1 MTLVAAGCGSIGGR
15 GLGATMSCCSDLRQV
30 RCRRDLN
37 QRSEVGMF
45 LFVARASRP
54 CGAEMA
60 RDYFRT
66 PWVAIAFFRPV
77 GPTFPLPV
85 AEPPAGKGGSFFS
98 ASPGAWR
105 PRQALCRPSGA
116 GVLGKQRVVHET
128 HIVAP
133 ASRPCEAKMSR
144 DFFRTRGRNRSLQ
157 ARRADISIAG
167 GCSNLLG

>member
-45 LFVARASRP
+45 LFVARAFRP

-66 PWVAIAFFRPV
+66 PWVAIAFFRPG

-85 AEPPAGKGGSFFS
+85 AAANGWKRRRFFVPRAPGPRGPGNHYAAPPGLVFWVNRESLAKPTSSHGRSARVKPRWLVIFWGPGS
-98 ASPGAWR
+98 
-105 PRQALCRPSGA
+105 Q
-116 GVLGKQRVVHET
+116 
-128 HIVAP
+128 
-133 ASRPCEAKMSR
+133 
-144 DFFRTRGRNRSLQ
+144 
-157 ARRADISIAG
+157 
-167 GCSNLLG
+167 